1 MGVKGMGEKRLK
13 KPKVSILILEDTPAD
28 AELMEH
34 EIRRV
39 EIDAQTRI
47 ATTKDA
53 FLKELDA
60 FLPDIILSDY
70 SLPSYDGLSALKA
83 ARNKYPDMPFIMVS
97 GALGEER
104 AIEILKEGA
113 TDYILKNRLFRLGLA
128 VKRALKE
135 AEEHGVRKQFER
147 TLIESEKR
155 YHLLF
160 DLESDAIFLVNGD
173 SGSIMDANTAASSLY
188 GYSKKELLLMRDVEL
203 SAEQEKTTEAVRN
216 QVTHVPLRY
225 HRKKDG
231 TLFPVETMI
240 NHFIWQGQK
249 LYLAAVRDITFRLKA
264 EQVLK
269 ENERILRELINAT
282 RESLMLID
290 TKGTILIVN
299 EVASE
304 RLGKSVQELT
314 GTCLYDHFSP
324 DIAQSRKA
332 YFDRVA
338 ATGKPVVF
346 EDIREGRSYEIYCYP
361 VADNENRVSSLT
373 IFALDATERKQAEE
387 LLRMEHAKFVA
398 LSENAP
404 FGLVMIINDGT
415 YSYMNR
421 KFTEILGY
429 DIHDVSNGK
438 EFLKKAYPDPEYR
451 QKVTGVWINDMKEN
465 QYGEHRPRVFTTR
478 CKGGEEKIINFISV
492 KLESG
497 TVILSVEDITERMRI
512 EGRIKESESRYR
524 TLFDSANDAI
534 FLIEGDMF
542 FDLNKKALEMFRCTR
557 EQIIGNPPYR
567 FSPPFQPDGRDS
579 TEKML
584 EKINA
589 ALRGEPQFFE
599 WQHCR
604 YDGTPFDAEVS
615 LNAIRLEKGTF
626 IHAFVRDITDRKE
639 TERKIKA
646 AEEKYRDIVEFA
658 LEGIYQTA
666 PEGKPLMV
674 NSAYAL
680 MLGYGSPGE
689 FLAAVANVRQI
700 YVHPEERDK
709 LIDMLDREGG
719 ASGFESELYC
729 KNGSKIW
736 VLFNVRVVRD
746 STGRPLYYEGTMEDI
761 TKRKQAEMSLT
772 QNMEK
777 LRRAMGGIINVIMT
791 TIESR
796 DPYTS
801 GHQKR
806 VANLARTIAT
816 EMGLSSEQIDGIRM
830 AGVIHDLG
838 KISVPAEILSK
849 PSRLTDAEF
858 SLIKQHPTIGYH
870 ILKDVE
876 FNWPIADIVYQ
887 HHERMNGSGY
897 PRGLKEDEIIPEA
910 RIIAVA
916 DVVESMAS
924 HRPYRAAFGV
934 DTALE
939 EITRNRGILYDEMA
953 VDACVRLFKEKE
965 FVFG

>member
-1 MGVKGMGEKRLK
+1 MGEKLLK
-13 KPKVSILILEDTPAD
+13 RPKVRILILEDVPAD

-39 EIDAQTRI
+39 GIDAQTRI

-70 SLPSYDGLSALKA
+70 NLPSYDGLSAFKA
-83 ARNKYPDMPFIMVS
+83 ARKKYPDMPFIMVS

-104 AIEILKEGA
+104 TIEILKDGV
-113 TDYILKNRLFRLGLA
+113 TDCILKNRLFRLGLA

-155 YHLLF
+155 YRLLF

-173 SGSIMDANTAASSLY
+173 SGSVMDANTAASALY

-203 SAEQEKTTEAVRN
+203 SAEQEKTTEAIRN

-269 ENERILRELINAT
+269 ESERILRELINAT
-282 RESLMLID
+282 RETLILID
-290 TKGTILIVN
+290 TTGTILMVN
-299 EVASE
+299 EVGSE
-304 RLGKSVQELT
+304 RLGKNVQELT

-338 ATGKPVVF
+338 ATGEPAIF
-346 EDIREGRSYEIYCYP
+346 EDTRKGRSYEIYCYP
-361 VADNENRVSSLT
+361 VADNENRVSSLAM
-373 IFALDATERKQAEE
+373 FALDVTERKHAEE
-387 LLRMEHAKFVA
+387 LGRMEHAKFVA

-404 FGLVMIINDGT
+404 FGLIMINNDGA

-429 DIHDVSNGK
+429 DISDVPNGR
-438 EFLKKAYPDPEYR
+438 EFLRKAYPDPEYR
-451 QKVTGVWINDMKEN
+451 RKVAEAWVNDTKDAGL
-465 QYGEHRPRVFTTR
+465 GEQRPRVFTVR
-478 CKGGEEKIINFISV
+478 CRNGQEKIVKLISV
-492 KLESG
+492 RLDTG
-497 TVILSVEDITERMRI
+497 TTIISVEDITERIGI
-512 EGRIKESESRYR
+512 EERIKESEALYR
-524 TLFDSANDAI
+524 TLFDSASDAI
-534 FLIEGDMF
+534 FLMKDDRF
-542 FDLNKKALEMFRCTR
+542 VDTNRKTLEMFQCTK
-557 EQIIGNPPYR
+557 EQIIGQPPYR

-579 TEKML
+579 TEKAL
-584 EKINA
+584 EKIKA
-589 ALRGEPQFFE
+589 ALSGEPQFFE

-604 YDGTPFDAEVS
+604 YDGTPFDTEVS
-615 LNAIRLEKGTF
+615 LNAIRLDKGTF
-626 IHAFVRDITDRKE
+626 IHAFVRDISNRKE
-639 TERKIKA
+639 SERKIKA
-646 AEEKYRDIVEFA
+646 AEERYRDIVEFA
-658 LEGIYQTA
+658 LEGIYQTT
-666 PEGKPLMV
+666 PEGRPLMV
-674 NSAYAL
+674 NRAYSL
-680 MLGYGSPGE
+680 MLGYGSPRE
-689 FLAAVANVRQI
+689 FLAAVANARQI
-700 YVHPEERDK
+700 YVHSEERDK
-709 LIDMLDREGG
+709 LVDILEREGS
-719 ASGFESELYC
+719 ATGFETELYS

-736 VLFNVRVVRD
+736 VLINVRVVKD
-746 STGRPLYYEGTMEDI
+746 SAGKALYYEGTMEDI
-761 TKRKQAEMSLT
+761 TKRRNAELSLT

-777 LRRAMGGIINVIMT
+777 LRRAMGEIINVIVT

-806 VANLARTIAT
+806 VANLARAIAT

-876 FNWPIADIVYQ
+876 FSWPIADIVYQ

-939 EITRNRGILYDEMA
+939 EITRNRGILYDDRA
-953 VDACVRLFKEKE
+953 VNACVKLFKEKE